1 MRSTGEL
8 LYLLMVIGAFT
19 IFAIVLAWVERTWRP
34 AARPVEGANV
44 RSASPHP
51 AE

>member
-19 IFAIVLAWVERTWRP
+19 SFAIVLAWVERTWQPKSRNAQAP
-34 AARPVEGANV
+34 QGLPHAAE
-44 RSASPHP
+44 
-51 AE
+51 

>member
-19 IFAIVLAWVERTWRP
+19 TFAVVLAWVERSWRP
-34 AARPVEGANV
+34 KA
-44 RSASPHP
+44 RSAQVPYGMPHA

>member
-19 IFAIVLAWVERTWRP
+19 TFCVVLAWVERTWRP
-34 AARPVEGANV
+34 APRKE
-44 RSASPHP
+44 SADGSPTLPHP
-51 AE
+51 AA

>member
-19 IFAIVLAWVERTWRP
+19 IFAIALAWAERTWKPKQTAQQPHALPR
-34 AARPVEGANV
+34 AAE
-44 RSASPHP
+44 
-51 AE
+51 